1 MGLKLKYI
9 FNFALMFPEYITESK
24 LRAFIKSA
32 LIEDVG
38 TGDHSSLACIPAE
51 AVGAAKLI
59 FKEEGIVAGL
69 EMAEKIF
76 HQIDKKLKVEF
87 QKIDGDEIKKG
98 EIGLVVTG
106 NKQAILKAERLVLNC
121 LQRMSG
127 IATQTRQYN
136 DQISHTKAKL
146 LDTRKTTPNFRMME
160 KWAVRIGG
168 GKNHR
173 FGLYDMIMLKDNH
186 VDYAGGIKNAINS
199 TVKYLLTNC
208 LDLRIVIETRNI
220 EEVKQVIQNG
230 TGKVHRILLD
240 NMMLSTTAEAVKLI
254 NKQFETEASGNINL
268 NNIKSVA
275 ETGVDYISVG
285 KITHT
290 YKSLDMSLKAVQE
303 L

>member
-1 MGLKLKYI
+1 
-9 FNFALMFPEYITESK
+9 MFPEYITESK

-32 LIEDVG
+32 LVEDVG
-38 TGDHSSLACIPAE
+38 TGDHSSLASIPANAE
-51 AVGAAKLI
+51 GAAKLI

-76 HQIDKKLKVEF
+76 YQIDKKLKVEF

-127 IATQTRQYN
+127 IATQTRQYA
-136 DQISHTKAKL
+136 DQIRHTKAKL

-199 TVKYLLTNC
+199 TVRYLQTNN
-208 LDLRIVIETRNI
+208 LDLKIIIETRNI
-220 EEVKQVIQNG
+220 DEVKQVIQFG
-230 TGKVHRILLD
+230 EGKVQRILLD
-240 NMMLSTTAEAVKLI
+240 NMMLSTTTEAVKLI
-254 NKQFETEASGNINL
+254 NKQFETEASGNINI

-290 YKSLDMSLKAVQE
+290 YKSLDMSLKAV
-303 L
+303 